1 MATGTLTH
9 YNAMWVK
16 ALTGVFNL
24 SSGGD
29 KLKIKLANSSYTP
42 DRDAHDFADDITN
55 EVTGTGYTAGGL
67 LLASQALTQDD
78 TNDRAIFSA
87 NDLTFSTVTLTFRY
101 AILYAHFVTSLVN
114 GTYRWISSPAA
125 ANEFYVELSGGGD
138 PSLSS
143 PAGVDANDL
152 ALTSG
157 SIGSLAVSEF
167 AYGDNDSLGFSTIYV
182 RLADSADPDSKAA
195 GFVASFDPAADPLIA
210 YIDFAADQVYSAQN
224 VLIDWA
230 STGIF
235 GAGGA

>member
-9 YNAMWVK
+9 YNSFWTKLMSK
-16 ALTGVFNL
+16 QIDL

-29 KLKIKLANSSYTP
+29 KIKLALANSSYTP
-42 DRDAHDFADDITN
+42 DRDAHDFFDDLTN

-67 LLASQALTQDD
+67 LLASQAVTQDD
-78 TNDRAIFSA
+78 VNDRAIFSA
-87 NDLTFSTVTLTFRY
+87 NDLTFSTATVTFRY
-101 AILYAHFVTSLVN
+101 AIKYAHFVTSLVN
-114 GTYRWISSPAA
+114 GTYKWTGSGSGT
-125 ANEFYVELSGGGD
+125 NEFLVELSGGGD

-143 PAGVDANDL
+143 PGGVDANDL

-157 SIGSLAVSEF
+157 SLGSLVAGGRG
-167 AYGDNDSLGFSTIYV
+167 YGDNDALGYSTIYV
-182 RLADSADPDSKAA
+182 RLLDGADPDSKAD
-195 GFVASFDPAADPLIA
+195 GYVASFDPTADPLIA

-224 VLIDWA
+224 VAIDFN